1 MEQALE
7 TCGAVPRDIFITDE
21 LAARPPRRENH
32 RLENLALQDL
42 IASLKGPPE
51 EVLPRFVDIAM
62 KLTGGVAAG
71 LSLFEAGSGPGV
83 FRWRH
88 LRGTLAAFEGAT
100 TPRNDSP
107 CGVTLDQNRPVL
119 ARHAERFYGW
129 IAAAHIEVPEV
140 LLVPLRVGDGEPA
153 GTLWVV
159 SDKEGHFDSG
169 DARLASELAAFV
181 SVALHLAGVRRSLED
196 AVAQQD
202 ILIREMSHRVKNL
215 FAVAEGLVRIS
226 ARGSETKAEMAD
238 SLIGRFHALAG
249 AHSLI
254 RPGFSADAHSAKVS
268 GLGSV
273 LSTIVKPHERTSGP
287 PRFVM
292 EGPAVALGE
301 HAVTGIALVFH
312 ELATNAAKH
321 GALKAEGGQVSLL
334 WKEDGD
340 ILAIAWTE
348 SGSSTAAVPPAE
360 GGFGSKLLN
369 DTVRRQFGGSL
380 EQDWGAAGLK
390 VTLRIPLQRLAD

>member
-7 TCGAVPRDIFITDE
+7 SCGAAPPHIFVTDE
-21 LAARPPRRENH
+21 LATRPPRRDNP
-32 RLENLALQDL
+32 RLENLALQEL
-42 IASLKGPPE
+42 VASLKDAQE
-51 EVLPRFVDIAM
+51 DVLPRFVDIAM
-62 KLTGGVAAG
+62 SLTGGVAAG
-71 LSLFEAGSGPGV
+71 LSLFEADGGPGL

-88 LRGTLAAFEGAT
+88 LRGALAAFENAT
-100 TPRNDSP
+100 TPRNHSP

-129 IAAAHIEVPEV
+129 IAAANIEVPEV
-140 LLVPLRVGDGEPA
+140 LLVPLRVGDGAPA
-153 GTLWVV
+153 GTLWIV

-169 DARLASELAAFV
+169 DARVASELAGFV

-196 AVAQQD
+196 AVAQQE

-226 ARGSETKAEMAD
+226 ARGSETKAEMAE

-268 GLGSV
+268 DLGSV
-273 LSTIVKPHERTSGP
+273 LSTIVRPHERTGGS
-287 PRFVM
+287 PRFAM

-321 GALKAEGGQVSLL
+321 GALKAE
-334 WKEDGD
+334 DGKVAIRWD
-340 ILAIAWTE
+340 VKDDALAIAWDE
-348 SGSSTAAVPPAE
+348 SGSSAAVPPTE

-369 DTVRRQFGGSL
+369 DTITRQFAGRL
-380 EQDWGAAGLK
+380 EQDWRASGLK
-390 VTLRIPLQRLAD
+390 VDFRIPLQRLAD